1 MHAMASFPVMPFQ
14 PFLLH
19 VAACLLL
26 LLWPIY
32 IEGSAEA
39 LPAATSPPAAADN
52 SMEGGPGG
60 GGDRERRSIP
70 VKSGVEIQLQEEVCV
85 SVVVY
90 CTTTGACT
98 INRPLITMHD

>member
-1 MHAMASFPVMPFQ
+1 M
-14 PFLLH
+14 
-19 VAACLLL
+19 AACLL

-39 LPAATSPPAAADN
+39 LPAATSPPAAAEN
-52 SMEGGPGG
+52 MEGGQRSGG
-60 GGDRERRSIP
+60 DDRERRSIP